1 MIKFHELK
9 DSLIGELHN
18 RPFPLITIPAQVSH
32 MVLLNPVAREKEIE
46 YLNILAKA
54 NKMPNAS
61 AEATCYYESA
71 KDFDFRW
78 ERHSEFSTYTLI
90 SKKEI
95 SGSDHFNGFMTL
107 DQEWISNLK
116 GEVISANHIDL
127 RLPKNAPQEEDE
139 FNQYFANEPLIGSH
153 IYDGNATVWTSV
165 QSDQDGFSRVILI
178 DEGIDPNQAGR
189 AVRNLLELATYRS
202 MTLLAWPVARS
213 LLPELGELEKSLNK
227 TGEKLKK
234 LETLEDEQ
242 NLMTELISE
251 ASKVEKLISDN
262 SFRFSAMDAYFKI
275 TESRLEMLKEQ
286 KIPTIRTLKEF
297 HLRRFIPAYDT
308 CMSVVKRKKN
318 LSDRVGRTSE
328 LLHSRLQISL
338 EAQNQK
344 LLASMD
350 SRSKV
355 QLRLQQTVEGL
366 SVVAI
371 TYYSMGLIRFMVEP
385 LPIEQYIGIGD
396 SWVIGG
402 LTPVILFGV
411 YAIVRRIRK
420 RLDKST

>member
-1 MIKFHELK
+1 MKFHDLK
-9 DSLIGELHN
+9 DSLISELHN
-18 RPFPLITIPAQVSH
+18 RPFPLILIPAQVSNI
-32 MVLLNPVAREKEIE
+32 VILNPGSREREIE
-46 YLNILAKA
+46 HINSLAAA
-54 NKMPNAS
+54 NNLPKPDS
-61 AEATCYYESA
+61 DATCYYESA
-71 KDFDFRW
+71 RDFEFRW
-78 ERHSEFSTYTLI
+78 ERHSEFSTYTVI
-90 SKKEI
+90 SKQKI
-95 SGSDHFNGFMTL
+95 LASNHYNGILAL
-107 DQEWISNLK
+107 DKKWLDGIE

-127 RLPKNAPQEEDE
+127 RSPATAPQTDSE
-139 FNQYFANEPLIGSH
+139 FNEYFDNNPLIGSH

-165 QSDQDGFSRVILI
+165 QSDSDGFSRVILI
-178 DEGIDPNQAGR
+178 DEGIDLNQAGR

-202 MTLLAWPVARS
+202 MTLLAWPVARA
-213 LLPELGELEKSLNK
+213 LLPEISDLENSLNS

-242 NLMTELISE
+242 KLMAELISE

-262 SFRFSAMDAYFKI
+262 SFRFSAMQAYFKI
-275 TESRLEMLKEQ
+275 TESRLEMLREQ

-308 CMSVVKRKKN
+308 CMSVVKRKSN
-318 LSDRVGRTSE
+318 LSDRVSRTSE

-350 SRSKV
+350 TRSKV

-371 TYYSMGLIRFMVEP
+371 TYYSMGLIRLMVEP
-385 LPIEQYIGIGD
+385 IPMEEYLGISD
-396 SWVIGG
+396 VWVIGA
-402 LTPVILFGV
+402 LTPIILFSV
-411 YAIVRRIRK
+411 YAVVRRIRK
-420 RLDKST
+420 RLGKGS